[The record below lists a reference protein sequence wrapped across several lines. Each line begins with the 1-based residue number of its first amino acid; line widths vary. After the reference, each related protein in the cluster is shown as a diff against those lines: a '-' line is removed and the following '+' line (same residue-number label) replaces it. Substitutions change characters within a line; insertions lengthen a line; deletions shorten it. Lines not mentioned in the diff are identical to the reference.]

1 MALGWLWVA
10 YYMSFSPEPL
20 VIFSRIKHL
29 WSPVTARFAHFKRGL
44 HERIQGTNNF
54 VYEPLDLEQSQI
66 RLLNLLPGNERQ
78 RIECALFTATLEEKG
93 FTYEAL
99 SYTWGS
105 KHTTDTIL
113 LDGKPCLVTSNLN
126 DALRRLRHPDESR
139 ILWVDAICINQQNDT
154 ERSQQ
159 VGLMR
164 RIYSQA
170 SKVVIWLRS
179 RKCDKRVCKF
189 LDGATEREDS
199 AVWIQSMLSVP
210 LRFNVNILMQAQ
222 SAAEHIF
229 GHGKS

>member
-1 MALGWLWVA
+1 
-10 YYMSFSPEPL
+10 MSFSPEPL

-29 WSPVTARFAHFKRGL
+29 WSPVRARFAHFKRGL
-44 HERIQGTNNF
+44 HERVQGTNNF

-66 RLLNLLPGNERQ
+66 RLLKLLPGNGRQ
-78 RIECALFTATLEEKG
+78 RIECASFTASLEEKG

-113 LDGKPCLVTSNLN
+113 LDGKPFLVTSNLN

-139 ILWVDAICINQQNDT
+139 TLWVDAICINQQDNT

-164 RIYSQA
+164 RIYNQA
-170 SKVVIWLRS
+170 SKVVIWLGS

-189 LDGATEREDS
+189 LDGATGREDS
-199 AVWIQSMLSVP
+199 AAWIQGMLSVP
-210 LRFNVNILMQAQ
+210 LRFNVNITMQAQ